1 MAQVE
6 EMDLALSRLADQQ
19 LLIESE
25 TKRISAIDRSSISSS
40 VSNPSATTS
49 NQLASVTTRL
59 ETKQNETN
67 EALEALEQRL
77 FSELKTCTTQVNAT
91 KHETS
96 HLQQQ
101 QQRVGEMMERLDS
114 QVRQL
119 ELNQEGNGSG
129 VLVVQAIEETQTEK
143 KAVSAFDESLKS
155 EGGNAG
161 QEQKDDEQVK
171 NLAKDLLS
179 VQRALR
185 SNEAKTATIAEK
197 LQTCVQS
204 TEDLKTGLQA

>member
-19 LLIESE
+19 LLIETE